1 MMIISKLLIR
11 HYRPAV
17 SSCHQEKILS
27 IRAELSALGVATG
40 RSRAKRNRQL
50 SGTAGIE
57 MGEAIR
63 KLRAADLEINCGEK
77 VVKVEGEEGKVK
89 TFGHNSLI
97 LNVKIKLL
105 KEQ

>member
-1 MMIISKLLIR
+1 MIIRKLLIR
-11 HYRPAV
+11 QYRPAV
-17 SSCHQEKILS
+17 PSCHQEKILA
-27 IRAELSALGVATG
+27 IRAELSSLGVATG
-40 RSRAKRNRQL
+40 RSHAKRNRQL
-50 SGTAGIE
+50 SGTEGIE

-77 VVKVEGEEGKVK
+77 VDETGNVK